1 MIKITESGSDYI
13 KIEKNK
19 FLKIRLTKTPD
30 PDFANTY
37 TYTAEVKKQYST
49 PILNQSDNLKNFD
62 SDLQYFKE
70 IGNRLY
76 IESWI
81 ALSEDYFKFTYSL
94 NPFTY
99 TFEGLLC
106 VDKDHNRDKNI
117 HNYDTIYSM
126 VLDLYDDDKIN
137 NEEKTNCLN
146 ELYHKHNE
154 MLKDINQI
162 HVNEIYLTLI
172 NALER
177 IQ

>member
-1 MIKITESGSDYI
+1 MYCIKNIRYIRFSRTRYYLKIGGDKMIKITESGSDYI

-81 ALSEDYFKFTYSL
+81 ALSEDYFKFTYS
-94 NPFTY
+94 
-99 TFEGLLC
+99 
-106 VDKDHNRDKNI
+106 
-117 HNYDTIYSM
+117 
-126 VLDLYDDDKIN
+126 
-137 NEEKTNCLN
+137 
-146 ELYHKHNE
+146 
-154 MLKDINQI
+154 
-162 HVNEIYLTLI
+162 VN
-172 NALER
+172 
-177 IQ
+177 